1 MEIDY
6 AAGALKSQDCDQWQ
20 SMVSKSPMDMEPVID

>member
-6 AAGALKSQDCDQWQ
+6 AAAALKSQDCNQWQ
-20 SMVSKSPMDMEPVID
+20 SMVSKVPDGYGTRD